1 MKVAVIGSN
10 GQLGQDI
17 CTELERRGHDVQRLT
32 HADVEIRNILS
43 ARTALTALAPDC
55 VVNTAAMLQVDQA
68 EDEPELAFAV
78 NALGVRNLA
87 KLARELDFTLV
98 EFGTDYVF
106 DGEKG
111 APYLESDATRPLGV
125 YAASKLAG
133 ENFVRALA
141 PRHFVIRVSGIY
153 GTAPCRGKKGENFV
167 LTMLRLA
174 RERDALNVVEDE
186 FLTPTFTADI
196 ATQFAELLP
205 TKAYGLYHMTAGGA
219 CSWYEFTREIFRLAG
234 VSMPLHP
241 TARDRF
247 PTKAERP
254 RYSVLDNAALR
265 GLDIDHMPDWRDGLA
280 RYMAL
285 VTREGNQ
292 S

>member
-10 GQLGQDI
+10 GQLGQDL
-17 CTELERRGHDVQRLT
+17 CAEFDRCGHQVQRLT
-32 HADVEIRNILS
+32 HKDIEIRDTKTTR
-43 ARTALTALAPDC
+43 AALGALMPDY

-87 KLARELDFTLV
+87 RISQDLNFTIV

-106 DGEKG
+106 DGEKK
-111 APYLESDATRPLGV
+111 APYVESDATRPLGV

-141 PRHFVIRVSGIY
+141 PRHFVIRVCGIY
-153 GTAPCRGKKGENFV
+153 GAAPCRGKKGENFV

-174 RERDALNVVEDE
+174 RERDAVRVVEDE
-186 FLTPTFTADI
+186 FLTPTFTSDI
-196 ATQFAELLP
+196 AAQCAQLLRSD
-205 TKAYGLYHMTAGGA
+205 AYGLYHMTATGA

-234 VSMPLHP
+234 VTTPLHP
-241 TARDRF
+241 TTRDRL
-247 PTKAERP
+247 PTKALRP
-254 RYSVLDNAALR
+254 AYSVLENASLKAM
-265 GLDIDHMPDWRDGLA
+265 GIDKMPDWRDGLA
-280 RYMAL
+280 RYLKQIGQLA
-285 VTREGNQ
+285 
-292 S
+292 